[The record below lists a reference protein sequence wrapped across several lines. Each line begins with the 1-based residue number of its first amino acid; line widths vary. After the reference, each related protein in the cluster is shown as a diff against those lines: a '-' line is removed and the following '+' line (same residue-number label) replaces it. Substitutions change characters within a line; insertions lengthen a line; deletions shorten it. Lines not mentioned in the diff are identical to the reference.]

1 MKATIYLIGTL
12 VVLAGVLYGLSAA
25 GVSQTW
31 LIVIGLIILGFGIM
45 GAARS
50 ASGTTRAVET
60 TQVPGSAPQTRETT
74 VSSDV
79 H

>member
-1 MKATIYLIGTL
+1 MKPTIYLLGTL

-25 GVSQTW
+25 GVPQTW
-31 LIVIGLIILGFGIM
+31 LIVTGLVIFGLGIM

-60 TQVPGSAPQTRETT
+60 TQVAGGAPQTRETT